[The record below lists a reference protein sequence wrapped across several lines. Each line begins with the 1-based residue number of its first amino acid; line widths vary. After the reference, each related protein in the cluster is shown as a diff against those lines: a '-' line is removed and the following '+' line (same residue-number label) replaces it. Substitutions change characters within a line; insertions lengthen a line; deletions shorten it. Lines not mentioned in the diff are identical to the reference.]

1 MKQLNI
7 FGALIFII
15 LTALSFSNPINETFP
30 SDTSKQVISIHQIEL
45 KENIDPNEFETFV
58 FTEMVPL
65 YDRIKGLQL
74 ALAKGDRGS
83 RTNKYAMI
91 LTFDS
96 IEDRNRIFPHDGE
109 SPEDWGDDKI
119 WGKLFSMSS
128 GFGEDSSFTD
138 YVCISQ

>member
-1 MKQLNI
+1 MKNFATLMM
-7 FGALIFII
+7 II
-15 LTALSFSNPINETFP
+15 LTALSCTNNLNKETYQ
-30 SDTSKQVISIHQIEL
+30 SDTSKQVRSIHQIEL
-45 KENIDPNEFETFV
+45 KENVDSNEFETFV
-58 FTEMVPL
+58 FTELVPL

-91 LTFDS
+91 LTFDT

-119 WGKLFSMSS
+119 WEKLFSMSS
-128 GFGEDSSFTD
+128 GFGDETSFTD
-138 YVCISQ
+138 YVSISQ